1 MTTEKRT
8 RRMFLGRTARTGL
21 GLVLMH
27 SLPTWA
33 WSGQRHRKAYRERSF
48 YTMGSIATVSAYGE
62 STAHIDDA
70 INKVIHEFG
79 RLDTLLSVFT
89 PASEISRLNRAA
101 GHGAVQASQEVCQL
115 LKLSKDFT
123 HRTSGSFD
131 ITVEPL
137 MKLWGFRGM
146 QRKTHPTEHEIAHV
160 LSSVGVNHLAIDS
173 NKQTILLDHRDVS
186 VDLGGIAVGY
196 AVDRAVGIMR
206 SAGIESAFINH
217 AGDAFALGAP
227 VDQDGWTAVV
237 PHPSEPGAIVHKEV
251 LVDRAIST
259 SADNERFVT
268 IADRRYAHVMDVR
281 SGAPGD
287 ELACVAVMAPSA
299 VQADAYSTA
308 AFCQPDVLAKVPETS
323 YFIVERAV
331 DGVRIHSPRSTK

>member
-1 MTTEKRT
+1 MTTRTRT
-8 RRMFLGRTARTGL
+8 RRIFLGRAARTGL
-21 GLVLMH
+21 GLVLLH

-62 STAHIDDA
+62 STVHIDDA

-79 RLDTLLSVFT
+79 RLDTLLSVFN
-89 PASEISRLNRAA
+89 PASEISQVNRAA
-101 GHGAVQASQEVCQL
+101 GDRPVQVSQEVCQV
-115 LKLSKDFT
+115 LKLSKEFNL
-123 HRTSGSFD
+123 RTSGSFD
-131 ITVEPL
+131 ITIEPL

-146 QRKTHPTEHEIAHV
+146 QRKTHPTDHEIANA
-160 LSSVGVNHLAIDS
+160 LSSVGLNHLTIDS
-173 NKQTILLDHRDVS
+173 NKQTILLDHRDAS

-196 AVDRAVGIMR
+196 AVDQAVGILR

-227 VDQDGWTAVV
+227 DDQDGWTAVI
-237 PHPSEPGAIVHKEV
+237 PHPLKPGEIVHQEV
-251 LVDRAIST
+251 LTDRAIST

-268 IADRRYAHVMDVR
+268 IADRRYGHVMDVR
-281 SGAPGD
+281 SGGPGAG
-287 ELACVAVMAPSA
+287 LACVTVMAPSA

-308 AFCQPDVLAKVPETS
+308 AFCRPDVLAEVPEAS
-323 YFIVERAV
+323 YFVVGRAV
-331 DGVRIHSPRSTK
+331 DGVKVHSRRSTR